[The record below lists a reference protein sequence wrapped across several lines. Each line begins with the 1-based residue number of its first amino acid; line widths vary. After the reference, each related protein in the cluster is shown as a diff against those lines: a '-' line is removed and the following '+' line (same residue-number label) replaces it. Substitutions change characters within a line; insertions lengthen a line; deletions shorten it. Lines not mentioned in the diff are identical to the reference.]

1 MSYLIDTNA
10 LSETIKPT
18 PDKSVIDWFQSVP
31 SESLYMSVLT
41 IGEIRKGVEK
51 LPAGKKKEKILAW
64 LDHTLLKW
72 FEDRIL
78 PIDFDVAEKWGYI
91 LGNSKEKLPAIDSL
105 IAATALTHNLKVVT
119 RNVDDYRIPGVE
131 VINPWLF

>member
-1 MSYLIDTNA
+1 MSYLIDTNV
-10 LSETIKPT
+10 LSETIKPI
-18 PDKSVIDWFQSVP
+18 PDKAVVSWFQNVP
-31 SESLYMSVLT
+31 SEALYMSVLT
-41 IGEIRKGVEK
+41 IGEIRKGIEK
-51 LPAGKKKEKILAW
+51 LPVGKKKEKILTW

-78 PIDFDVAEKWGYI
+78 PIDFEVAEKWGYL
-91 LGNSKEKLPAIDSL
+91 LGKSREKLPAIDSL
-105 IAATALTHNLKVVT
+105 IAATALTHNLKIVT